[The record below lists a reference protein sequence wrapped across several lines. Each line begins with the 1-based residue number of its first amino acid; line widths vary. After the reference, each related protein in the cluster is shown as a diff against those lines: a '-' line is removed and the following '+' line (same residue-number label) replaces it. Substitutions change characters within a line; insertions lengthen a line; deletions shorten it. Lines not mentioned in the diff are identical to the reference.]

1 MWNDSIRIQVGKEW
15 VEGAP
20 IESCLLFVVGWLTS
34 SEPSAFESKELF
46 PGSWLVLVASWLL
59 TPDSRSN

>member
-1 MWNDSIRIQVGKEW
+1 M
-15 VEGAP
+15 EGAP
-20 IESCLLFVVGWLTS
+20 IESCLLSVVGWLTS

-46 PGSWLVLVASWLL
+46 PGSWLVLVASWSL